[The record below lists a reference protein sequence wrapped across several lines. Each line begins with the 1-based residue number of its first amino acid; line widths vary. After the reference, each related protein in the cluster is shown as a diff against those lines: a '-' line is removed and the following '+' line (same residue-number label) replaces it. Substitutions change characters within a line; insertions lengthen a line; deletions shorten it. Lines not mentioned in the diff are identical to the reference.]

1 MSIIWLKGVCSCRPL
16 VEKIGARLMRTE
28 EAIMASNIIVMAVPK
43 DCYDQQPLEL
53 LDGKIVIDCSN
64 RSTIYRKEEQ
74 SQAEYLQ
81 SLLPKSHVVKAFN
94 VLSAYALESGGLQG
108 TMK

>member
-1 MSIIWLKGVCSCRPL
+1 
-16 VEKIGARLMRTE
+16 MRTE
-28 EAIMASNIIVMAVPK
+28 EAIMASDIIVMAVPK

-64 RSTIYRKEEQ
+64 RSTIHRKEEQ

-81 SLLPKSHVVKAFN
+81 SLLPKSHVIKAFN

-108 TMK
+108 KKIVL